1 MIIKECNEKLIEL
14 DPEEF
19 VLDPIY
25 FAWGHT
31 DTKKMYLREGA
42 IEKLRDAKDI
52 LRNIPEYRDWNLK
65 IWDGFRTL
73 ETQQVLYDN
82 YYNQLKERHGDWPD
96 NKLCENVEI
105 FVCRP
110 SYDPLSPSYHNTG
123 GTVDLTIVDGNGAE
137 IPMGTPFDEFTERA
151 FVDHFKDMTDPE
163 SVKFHKN
170 RMLLQKIML
179 NADFVNYEEEW
190 WHFSY
195 GTKQWAEK
203 KNREFAIYGSVE
215 L

>member
-1 MIIKECNEKLIEL
+1 MIIKECNEKLVEL
-14 DPEEF
+14 DPKEF
-19 VLDPIY
+19 SLDPVY
-25 FAWGHT
+25 FTWGHT
-31 DTKKMYLREGA
+31 DTKKMYLREGT
-42 IEKLRDAKDI
+42 IEKLREAK
-52 LRNIPEYRDWNLK
+52 RNLHKIPEHADWNLK

-73 ETQQVLYDN
+73 KTQQILYDN
-82 YYNQLKERHGDWPD
+82 YYNQLEKEHPDWSVK
-96 NKLCENVEI
+96 KLRKNVEI
-105 FVCRP
+105 FVCKP

-123 GTVDLTIVDGNGAE
+123 GTVDLTLVDKKGRE

-151 FVDHFKDMTDPE
+151 FVDHFVNKNDPE

-179 NADFVNYEEEW
+179 DADFVNYEEEW

-195 GTKQWAEK
+195 ATKEWAEK
-203 KNREFAIYGSVE
+203 KGNDFAIYGSVE